1 LKKKRVNNKLKVDY
15 ENYRYNNLHLI
26 HGKLKN
32 KVSNKYLFD
41 KPNINVDALLANY
54 TNLRYKYKI
63 KQYFEKYN
71 NNNIVKLDTS
81 YPLKINKNIH
91 KFIVNYNPTNLY
103 QSNYILNLK
112 NKIKL
117 YNPTFIKNYIPIN
130 NTVLFNLKKNT
141 SFNKIIFDKNI
152 FEIIF
157 NYIDKSKYTK
167 RFLEH
172 DNNYLNINKSYNNID
187 VQLLNSKILKKEN
200 KENHI
205 FDKTNTLF
213 SIESIIRKLK
223 KENKENHIFDKTNT
237 LFSIQSIIR
246 KLKMY
251 NDQNKINIHDN
262 NNVMM
267 NTNNYFKNLKYIPEY
282 KTIFKDNISNILTI
296 GNMKNRLTKKHL
308 SLITYENNSKHIH
321 DLALKYGLLK
331 NNNLNIPKLQFTST
345 NNNNT
350 LSTINSYILKQSLTN
365 NNYNLIDNKENTI
378 QNKISEHNLSLTN
391 VNEPLPSRNELFNS

>member
-1 LKKKRVNNKLKVDY
+1 
-15 ENYRYNNLHLI
+15 
-26 HGKLKN
+26 
-32 KVSNKYLFD
+32 
-41 KPNINVDALLANY
+41 
-54 TNLRYKYKI
+54 
-63 KQYFEKYN
+63 
-71 NNNIVKLDTS
+71 
-81 YPLKINKNIH
+81 
-91 KFIVNYNPTNLY
+91 
-103 QSNYILNLK
+103 
-112 NKIKL
+112 
-117 YNPTFIKNYIPIN
+117 
-130 NTVLFNLKKNT
+130 
-141 SFNKIIFDKNI
+141 
-152 FEIIF
+152 
-157 NYIDKSKYTK
+157 
-167 RFLEH
+167 
-172 DNNYLNINKSYNNID
+172 
-187 VQLLNSKILKKEN
+187 
-200 KENHI
+200 
-205 FDKTNTLF
+205 
-213 SIESIIRKLK
+213 
-223 KENKENHIFDKTNT
+223 
-237 LFSIQSIIR
+237 
-246 KLKMY
+246 MY